1 MQTYRFIGPDGKRY
15 AFEAPSGLTDAHLD
29 LIKQGL
35 FAPARA
41 PAEEP
46 PPPQGEPGIWSSIMR
61 GGRGVA
67 SLFGD
72 VAPAMVAK
80 GLGFEDYARRQLEEF
95 SEYEK
100 QTQRL
105 YPAAVPSFTDIKD
118 VGSALTYVK
127 EAIFESIPSILPM
140 IFTGGTAG
148 ILSKGAQLAAR
159 EAAERTAISV
169 ATKEITEKAGQAAL
183 TAEALETVKKTA
195 LEAGLKAAQREA
207 LKYEAAGAFVGSA
220 ALNIPEVYQNLYEK
234 GGGGLPDLA
243 PALVAGS
250 FNAVLD
256 SIVPLNLLRTA
267 RAQGITNDALIG
279 AWYKRAGKGA
289 VQGFLTEGATEA
301 VQEMSSA
308 AAERFVNEN
317 NAFFT
322 PENFVRFIDAGL
334 KGGFGGAG
342 ITAATN
348 VAFGKAPPEQLSD
361 RQQAEKL
368 QREIMGEVEAA
379 RAEQLLE
386 QKRAE
391 EAARIERERPPSVD
405 QLVDIARGEN
415 GYGALEQVKQTL
427 LSRKVTPEI
436 QQSLDV
442 IKELQDR
449 MGLEDARRRA
459 LAEPIVMDDKTIRS
473 LGFVPGGEKSVYA
486 QLLNR
491 SIGDP
496 EVVKFLTD
504 YASASAKPQTK
515 QRISNF
521 LAVNQA
527 RMIPLTAEE
536 IAGKQPTGEIVV
548 GGKKEEKQKEE
559 KPEVLPSSSQL
570 VDIASGANGYGAL
583 EQLKQRLLEKK
594 ITPEIKQSIDA
605 IKELQEQMRLEDAKR
620 RALAAPTV
628 MDDKTIRSLGFV
640 PGGEKSVYAQLFN
653 RSVAAPEVV
662 KFLTDYANNRANPK
676 TKKRIENFL
685 AANKERVAPLTA
697 EEIAG
702 TQPTGEIAAA
712 KPKEQKVKGA
722 IMGSAF
728 LRDVNNAL
736 RGLNPSLLPEFSFK
750 IETNRLDKRGRKI
763 IQWRNPLT
771 PKGPLFRAGGESDY
785 IEIARALEEYG
796 YLTPGTVERDP
807 KEAGE
812 QAKDLIKAALSRD
825 EPLTLDE
832 QVEQQRLFQEQRD
845 KEDQEKLD
853 ALRGEDNYNSLDDE
867 SAIEAENERL
877 AIIEEAGLSASDVNN
892 LSDDDIPFDFTPG
905 GSQDEQR
912 GVSGEAAKAAAQ
924 EGAPSAEAG
933 KAETKPVSEPPF
945 TLAEAKKPKPVKL
958 SKETEAKIAEL
969 GKILERIMS
978 KMGLKDVALNIVQDL
993 RANGEY
999 ANRLIKLAL
1008 DADSPVRDLRHESLH
1023 AMKELGFF
1031 SDAQWAT
1038 LEKMA
1043 RDKWI
1048 DKYLKSRTATVDGQE
1063 MSRYDAYME
1072 LYGGNEDRVIEE
1084 AIADAFGDFD
1094 ITKPPPGLMQA
1105 ILRRMRNMFRAIK
1118 EAMGLAN
1125 IDNAE
1130 DIFRRVEKGE
1140 LKETVPMPQRAAM
1153 ASLREGAE
1161 QTSVGILEGRIS
1173 PDLGRNVT
1181 VDKVGAYFDSL
1192 IKQQFNGP
1200 LNYNDKAAMDRA
1212 IKIASD
1218 EVANQIRQSKSGLDW
1233 YEADIKK
1240 AFKQTIEIVP
1250 ELKSQQKRTLFSVIA
1265 GIMSPQTIARDNWFI
1280 AAKAFEHYI
1289 KTGTIPGT
1297 NPENGNLW
1305 MGGTQSANKKTQ
1317 LDFLDA
1323 MVKAMG
1329 EKKAVKWLMEDHT
1342 VKEINQFRKQ
1352 YGGIV
1357 SGIEGKLTDAR
1368 LGLYAF
1374 GPKIGPF
1381 VSNLNG
1387 IHDVTV
1393 DKWMTRTFNRYF
1405 GTMVDPD
1412 GKIIDA
1418 PTEPQRRAVKALV
1431 NEVAKNANIKPYQV
1445 QSVLWFF
1452 EQRLFT
1458 KLGAQSPSYGF
1469 SDGSKR
1475 FQEYAR
1481 DRSGKEG
1488 VPAADGANR
1497 TRGAN
1502 EPKLSLRGPKVATW
1516 FSGARTLEAALGDIN
1531 TVMAVEYDKRINEFA
1546 NSAFGTAFIAR
1557 DVADIDVQEIKE
1569 ADPLLFHAS
1578 PVCKNFSA
1586 AKTFQGADDSDRKS
1600 AEAVSKVIL
1609 EVAPPVVTIENVPKY
1624 ASTGLFQNIVKAL
1637 DDRGYTW
1644 DVVIHDAADYGAAQT
1659 RNRMLLRAVK
1669 DRDLP
1674 PLPEKV
1680 GPSDWYKQIEDLLID
1695 APASALPP
1703 VERKRLDAMIEKGQL
1718 DPSRPII
1725 TMGGSGFKGVWAA
1738 ANDGGPSPT
1747 LKAANEKARV
1757 LLPDGETKT
1766 VTPRMM
1772 ARLMGLPD
1780 SYPVPSSPTLAK
1792 TVLGNGIHGNV
1803 TKSLI
1808 APLLMQESK
1817 LSLRAPQ
1824 TEAFKRWFG
1833 DSKVVDENGEPLVV
1847 YHATTGNFT
1856 TFKPGGNDPT
1866 LSGPAMWFTDSK
1878 ESQPAMHNIALR
1890 GKRYREGANVM
1901 PVYLRMERPL
1911 VIDDKTS
1918 LDWARAVFADG
1929 SLEFPQ
1935 LIAPKWVED
1944 VTRGDEYD
1952 GIIFDGPALGWKDS
1966 VREYIVF
1973 RPEQI
1978 KSATGNVGTFDPTNP
1993 DIRYSLRDKLGMYSE
2008 LENKIEA
2015 GSNKAPA
2022 ASWKAYINGLTQKGV
2037 KPEEIEWSGVK
2048 DWLDLQK
2055 GMVTKE
2061 ELLNYLKQGG
2071 VRVEETVL
2079 GKQAVM
2085 EELRNASLQTLR
2097 ERYANLH
2104 FMGADDPEVMAMSR
2118 DEMIGEL
2125 EPDFNAEDVSLP
2137 QYSYYTLP
2145 GGENYREVLLTL
2157 PSESRGKHEL
2167 AKQTWIKFQEQMREK
2182 YNGSFAWRRKATKE
2196 EKAEADRLVAEL
2208 DKAAYG
2214 IVDFKSGHWDQSNI
2228 IAHIRLNDRTD
2239 ADGNKVL
2246 FVEEI
2251 QSDWG
2256 QEGKKK
2262 GFALPPKEDAELDGL
2277 LKIPSWERTPSQI
2290 QRVEELNGKRLRG
2303 VPFAPF
2309 VTKTEGWLNLALKRI
2324 MVMAAEGGYDKVA
2337 FVNGKQSAKRYDLSK
2352 QVDDLRYGDGI
2363 LVALKDGKIVLSKET
2378 TPEELPDLV
2387 GKEVADRLLK
2397 APEMEGNGYRRLSGL
2412 DLKVGGEG
2420 MKTFYDTIVPIAVKK
2435 LLPKVDGG
2443 QMEMVDVQVPP
2454 ASAMYPDK
2462 TTLRETIQQS
2472 GFDVTPA
2479 MRNKVQTTGLPRFSL
2494 RDRSS
2499 GAERFE
2505 PAEIEKLRTPSWKSR
2520 EKLIEMPIRDFLALS
2535 DKGFDS
2541 RKMTDASLRLARGE
2555 RFSSLPQ
2562 LLVDFDNRVDGHE
2575 GRHRARALAE
2585 QGYTTMPVIL
2595 RMAGI
2600 RWSEQSDPERFDYQ
2614 KEWPKTLQAQSN
2626 ADNPNLKLPFPV
2638 SRENAAAP
2646 YNADAPIVSQKQP
2659 RLSLREGPRM
2669 NLRDQTDPAVRARVE
2684 QTTTARNEKTFKQ
2697 RIMDAISPTARS
2709 AFRAQA
2715 INRYNYLGVAA
2726 KKRIAKMGGAELLAD
2741 ADAEA
2746 AALMSDLGAGVAATA
2761 LGVHDRKGGAPV
2773 YKHYFIIES
2782 NGQPLAKKYASRALA
2797 EADAKLING
2806 VVKERGFTTVD
2817 SFNNTVKG
2825 PAPIFAPLA
2834 KYNDPYIYQLYSF
2847 YAGVKR
2853 GSRLM
2858 YVFDP
2863 KTKTVKEKLFEPA
2876 DIAKAKKLEIQY
2888 PEFKTI
2894 QKEWTDYNDKL
2905 VDYMVA
2911 TGVISAQNGKEFKAH
2926 GDYFPFYRQIDGDPD
2941 AVGPKIF
2948 QSIAAVK
2955 PPKKIKGSEAPL
2967 GDFLENIVR
2976 NTQSAIQAGMKNVAA
2991 RRAAEIGMDV
3001 GLVDEVKIGVT
3012 PDPVNSFYVLEN
3024 GLKKHYET
3032 RDILFINAVKSLNL
3046 PEFPL
3051 IGLLSGPANL
3061 LRALVTKDPG
3071 FILANLM
3078 RDSMSA
3084 WVTSG
3089 VKMVPL
3095 ADTMKNFAGALAQN
3109 SGAYDALLNGGVLGG
3124 YEFSQN
3130 VETSARKFG
3139 AELRKRAGVATIGE
3153 KAVRPI
3159 TGIWDA
3165 LERASSASD
3174 AATRMEVY
3182 TKTLAETGN
3191 EAEAL
3196 FRGLEVMNFNRKG
3209 SSAVIRILTAAI
3221 PFLNARIQG
3230 LDILYRAA
3238 IAPSL
3243 DASPSER
3250 AQQIQKT
3257 FFLRGLMIAGL
3268 SSMYWA
3274 LTHDDK
3280 EYKKQEQETRDNY
3293 WLLPSLGIKIPI
3305 PFEIGVLFK
3314 VIPERI
3320 MAYMFGNDTG
3330 KDFMDSMKRQLI
3342 STFSV
3347 SPPQTFKPLIE
3358 TTTNFNFFTWRA
3370 IIPPGLENVAPQYQ
3384 VGPSTSKAAESIGK
3398 AIGASPMIVDHLIS
3412 GYTGTMGTYMVDLMD
3427 SIFNTMTDSP
3437 KPAKRFEQMP
3447 VIRRFLVD
3455 PEARGTVSQYY
3466 DLRNSVDEAVRT
3478 VNLLEKSM
3486 NYKDYGEYVQENMKL
3501 LGARDY
3507 VLNMD
3512 KSLAE
3517 LRAMKATIRLA
3528 KMSAEEKT
3536 KSITQINQME
3546 NQMTENIQALKK
3558 MFQ

>member
-35 FAPARA
+35 FAPAPA

-67 SLFGD
+67 SLLGD

-289 VQGFLTEGATEA
+289 VQGFFTEGGTEFL
-301 VQEMSSA
+301 QEMSSA

-504 YASASAKPQTK
+504 YANTRGKPQTK
-515 QRISNF
+515 QRINNF

-548 GGKKEEKQKEE
+548 GGKKEEKQEE
-559 KPEVLPSSSQL
+559 GKPEVLPSASQL
-570 VDIASGANGYGAL
+570 VDIARGANGYGVL

-640 PGGEKSVYAQLFN
+640 PGGKKSVYAQLFN

-676 TKKRIENFL
+676 TKKRIEDFL
-685 AANKERVAPLTA
+685 AANKERVVPLTA

-796 YLTPGTVERDP
+796 YLPPGTVERDP

-912 GVSGEAAKAAAQ
+912 GVSGEAEKAAAQ

-933 KAETKPVSEPPF
+933 KAETKPVRQPPF
-945 TLAEAKKPKPVKL
+945 TLAEAEKPKPVKL

-978 KMGLKDVALNIVQDL
+978 KMGLKNVALNIVQDL
-993 RANGEY
+993 RENGEY

-1048 DKYLKSRTATVDGQE
+1048 DKYLKSRTATVDGQQ

-1072 LYGGNEDRVIEE
+1072 LYGGNENRVIEE

-1218 EVANQIRQSKSGLDW
+1218 EVANQVRQSKSGLDW

-1240 AFKQTIEIVP
+1240 AFKETIEIVP

-1265 GIMSPQTIARDNWFI
+1265 GIMSPQTSARDNWFI

-1357 SGIEGKLTDAR
+1357 SGIEGKLTDMR

-1531 TVMAVEYDKRINEFA
+1531 TVMAVESDKRINEFA

-1757 LLPDGETKT
+1757 LLPDGEIKT

-1817 LSLRAPQ
+1817 PSLRAPQ

-1833 DSKVVDENGEPLVV
+1833 DSKVVDATGEPLVV
-1847 YHATTGNFT
+1847 YHGTDKDFT
-1856 TFKPGGNDPT
+1856 TFDAEKPKT
-1866 LSGPAMWFTDSK
+1866 SG
-1878 ESQPAMHNIALR
+1878 AMH
-1890 GKRYREGANVM
+1890 GKGFYFADAATASSYADTPSGGGLVM
-1901 PVYLRMERPL
+1901 PVYLKMERP
-1911 VIDDKTS
+1911 
-1918 LDWARAVFADG
+1918 FFG
-1929 SLEFPQ
+1929 SKLTEEDTALLRREMPEFD
-1935 LIAPKWVED
+1935 AAYKKFVEEEG
-1944 VTRGDEYD
+1944 TDEYAPSIERLGVLAGNRNEFIQKALRAAGYD
-1952 GIIFDGPALGWKDS
+1952 GRIVTDTFSAPWTDPDTEYVVFDS
-1966 VREYIVF
+1966 T
-1973 RPEQI
+1973 QI
-1978 KSATGNVGTFDPTNP
+1978 KSATGNVGTFDPTKP

-2008 LENKIEA
+2008 LENKIEV

-2104 FMGADDPEVMAMSR
+2104 FMAADDPEVMAMSR

-2137 QYSYYTLP
+2137 KYSQYTLP

-2157 PSESRGKHEL
+2157 PNKD
-2167 AKQTWIKFQEQMREK
+2167 
-2182 YNGSFAWRRKATKE
+2182 
-2196 EKAEADRLVAEL
+2196 ADRLHQLELKLASGNATLAERQEYHDLL
-2208 DKAAYG
+2208 DSNRGKGAYR
-2214 IVDFKSGHWDQSNI
+2214 SNHWEQTNVL
-2228 IAHIRLNDRTD
+2228 AHIRLNDRTD

-2262 GFALPPKEDAELDGL
+2262 GFRQGTAGWTAARDESGRWDVSGPGGEYVATVDAGSEAAAISMLAAQQQGLPA
-2277 LKIPSWERTPSQI
+2277 
-2290 QRVEELNGKRLRG
+2290 
-2303 VPFAPF
+2303 APF

-2337 FVNGKQSAKRYDLSK
+2337 FVNGEQSAERYDLSK
-2352 QVDDLRYGDGI
+2352 QVDSIGWVEGSGLSRNRVEGARTMTVVFRDGPHQ
-2363 LVALKDGKIVLSKET
+2363 VLSVDANGKVFSGPSEAIGKGLD
-2378 TPEELPDLV
+2378 EVL
-2387 GKEVADRLLK
+2387 GKEIAQKIMASDSGRLQD
-2397 APEMEGNGYRRLSGL
+2397 L

-2420 MKTFYDTIVPIAVKK
+2420 MKTFYDTIVPTAVKK
-2435 LLPKVDGG
+2435 LLPKVGG
-2443 QMEMVDVQVPP
+2443 GTPEVVLLEVPG
-2454 ASAMYPDK
+2454 AMNRIDRPR
-2462 TTLRETIQQS
+2462 TETLQQP

-2479 MRNKVQTTGLPRFSL
+2479 MRDKVQTTGLPRFSL
-2494 RDRSS
+2494 RD
-2499 GAERFE
+2499 
-2505 PAEIEKLRTPSWKSR
+2505 PQ
-2520 EKLIEMPIRDFLALS
+2520 ALS
-2535 DKGFDS
+2535 SKVTSVLSPDLLKKEYQEANKTNSTYGHCYAASEALYHLLGAAQSAYTPVSGRDKNGVVHWW
-2541 RKMTDASLRLARGE
+2541 LRNKDTKEILDPTSAQYTSVNEQPPYEAGVARGFLTKE
-2555 RFSSLPQ
+2555 PSKRAQ
-2562 LLVDFDNRVDGHE
+2562 EIINRVN
-2575 GRHRARALAE
+2575 RTAE
-2585 QGYTTMPVIL
+2585 VKY
-2595 RMAGI
+2595 
-2600 RWSEQSDPERFDYQ
+2600 
-2614 KEWPKTLQAQSN
+2614 
-2626 ADNPNLKLPFPV
+2626 
-2638 SRENAAAP
+2638 
-2646 YNADAPIVSQKQP
+2646 
-2659 RLSLREGPRM
+2659 SLREGPRM

-2773 YKHYFIIES
+2773 YKHYFVIES

-2863 KTKTVKEKLFEPA
+2863 NTKTVKEKLFEPA

-3051 IGLLSGPANL
+3051 IGLLSGPANV

-3095 ADTMKNFAGALAQN
+3095 ADTMKNFAGALAKN

-3243 DASPSER
+3243 DASASER

-3342 STFSV
+3342 NTFSV
-3347 SPPQTFKPLIE
+3347 SLPQTFKPLVE
-3358 TTTNFNFFTWRA
+3358 TTTNFNFFTWRP

-3384 VGPSTSKAAESIGK
+3384 VGPSTSKVAESIGK

-3447 VIRRFLVD
+3447 VIRRFLID

-3512 KSLAE
+3512 KSLKE
-3517 LRAMKATIRLA
+3517 LREMKATIRLA